1 MFDMNI
7 ALIIA
12 GGIGQ
17 RMQQEIPKQFMNVY
31 DKPVIIYTMEAFEKH
46 PEIDKIG
53 VVCLNG
59 WHDILKAYAKQ
70 YKITKLDFVVSGGE
84 NGQDSIRAGVYEAE
98 ARYAPEDV
106 ILVHDSIRPLVS
118 QEIISDCV
126 VQCKKYGSA
135 VSAVP
140 CTTAVLKREAGE
152 RSTINVPRET
162 LAITQTPQAFPLG
175 KLADTHRLALER
187 GITNAT
193 ASCTLMVEL
202 GETVHFSIGSEM
214 NLKLTTTSDF
224 NMFKALLTAEYKTP
238 W

>member
-1 MFDMNI
+1 MNI

-31 DKPVIIYTMEAFEKH
+31 DKPVIIYTLEAFEKH
-46 PEIDKIG
+46 PEIDKIA
-53 VVCLNG
+53 VVCLDG
-59 WHDILKAYAKQ
+59 WHDILTAYAKQ
-70 YKITKLDFVVSGGE
+70 YKISKLDFVISGGL
-84 NGQDSIRAGVYEAE
+84 NGQDSIREGVFEAE
-98 ARYAPEDV
+98 KRYSSDDI

-126 VQCKKYGSA
+126 VQCKKFGSA
-135 VSAVP
+135 ISAIP

-152 RSTINVPRET
+152 RSTVNVPRET

-175 KLADTHRLALER
+175 KIAEMHRIALEK

-193 ASCTLMVEL
+193 ASCTLAVEL
-202 GETVHFSIGSEM
+202 GETVHFSIGSEL
-214 NLKLTTTSDF
+214 NIK
-224 NMFKALLTAEYKTP
+224 
-238 W
+238 